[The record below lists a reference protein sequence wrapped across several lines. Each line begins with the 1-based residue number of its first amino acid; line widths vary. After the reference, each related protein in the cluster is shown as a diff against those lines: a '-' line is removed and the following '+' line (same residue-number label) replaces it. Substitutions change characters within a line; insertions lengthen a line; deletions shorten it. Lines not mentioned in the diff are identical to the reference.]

1 MLELTSIEI
10 SNLTWAKKAIGHR
23 HLDLHHDLRWVWCHQ
38 GPVRL
43 SLTMALILAGVLARG
58 WCSCREAESFL
69 LKLNII
75 QCYWNFMDKIVK
87 RKQTVTV
94 LILVPMQLKVEWTI
108 LTFSNFSQRVLRDGL
123 DARFFFSQK
132 PQVPSLFI
140 FRHVLVPKLPGILS
154 PFAGA
159 LVNPDPKRQSG
170 SLIPSG
176 VCRFTIDSCT
186 DSSP

>member
-1 MLELTSIEI
+1 MGERKKTCPETFRGPHHGPEAATTAERFANIKAVHVTWADVDEGWCTNIWIQNILSGFLNKMLELTSIEI

-108 LTFSNFSQRVLRDGL
+108 LTFQTFHSVF
-123 DARFFFSQK
+123 
-132 PQVPSLFI
+132 
-140 FRHVLVPKLPGILS
+140 
-154 PFAGA
+154 
-159 LVNPDPKRQSG
+159 
-170 SLIPSG
+170 
-176 VCRFTIDSCT
+176 
-186 DSSP
+186 